1 MKRLV
6 NTIMNKYIWQHNA
19 WPALTWDTD
28 ALLTPLGECRLLQG
42 KLHSKV
48 ASLGFNLE
56 HQAQAEIL
64 VEEAIKTSAIEGDQ
78 LDVQSVRSSVARKL
92 GLPSAGLPFDR
103 RVDDLVS
110 VLIDATQNYDLPLSS
125 ERLWG
130 WQAAL
135 FPTGYSGMHKIK
147 VGGWRDSEEPMRV
160 LSYDADFG
168 CRSRRREMGDEGVH
182 AKYVEESMP
191 SQRTYTA
198 ESGGVV
204 GSIGREKVNFEAPP
218 SDRLDQEMQNFLSW
232 WDDSLGNVEGIIR
245 AAIAHL
251 RFVTIHP
258 FDDGNGRIARALTDM
273 ALAQDDKQRVRYY
286 TLSAEIMSEREDYY
300 NILEKTQKGSC
311 DVTGWLVWFLG
322 CYARAIKHSDDML
335 NGVFSKAEFWRT
347 HAQDKLTDRQKKV
360 INRLLDA
367 GPDGFEGGLTTQK
380 FASMTHCSRVTAY
393 RELDQLHVLGILE
406 RVGQGRAVRYELKLH
421 SS

>member
-1 MKRLV
+1 M
-6 NTIMNKYIWQHNA
+6 IKYIWQHKS
-19 WPALTWDTD
+19 WSSLTWDTD
-28 ALLTPLGECRLLQG
+28 ALLMPLGESRLLQG
-42 KLHSKV
+42 KLLSKV
-48 ASLGFNLE
+48 AALGFDLE

-64 VEEAIKTSAIEGDQ
+64 VEEAVKTSAIEGEH

-92 GLPSAGLPFDR
+92 GLPAAGLPFDR

-110 VLIDATQNYDLPLSS
+110 VLIDATQNYDKPLSS

-147 VGGWRDSEEPMRV
+147 VGGWRDGEEPMRV
-160 LSYDADFG
+160 LSG
-168 CRSRRREMGDEGVH
+168 
-182 AKYVEESMP
+182 P
-191 SQRTYTA
+191 
-198 ESGGVV
+198 
-204 GSIGREKVNFEAPP
+204 IGREKVHFEAPP
-218 SDRLDQEMQNFLSW
+218 TDSLDGEMRKFLSW
-232 WDDSLGNVEGIIR
+232 WDDSKGDVEGIIR

-251 RFVTIHP
+251 WFVTIHP

-286 TLSAEIMSEREDYY
+286 ALSAQIMSEREEYY
-300 NILEKTQKGSC
+300 SILEKTQKGSC

-322 CYARAIKHSDDML
+322 CFARAIKHSDDML
-335 NGVFSKAEFWRT
+335 NGIFSKAEFWRT

-393 RELDQLHVLGILE
+393 RELDQLHASGILE
-406 RVGQGRAVRYELKLH
+406 RIGQGRAVRYELRDYKGTGIK
-421 SS
+421 

>member
-1 MKRLV
+1 M
-6 NTIMNKYIWQHNA
+6 IKYIWQHNA

-28 ALLTPLGECRLLQG
+28 ALLTPLGECLLLQG
-42 KLHSKV
+42 KLLSKV
-48 ASLGFNLE
+48 VSLGFNLE

-64 VEEAIKTSAIEGDQ
+64 VEEAIKTSAIEGEQ

-110 VLIDATQNYDLPLSS
+110 VLIDATQNYDTRLSS

-160 LSYDADFG
+160 LSG
-168 CRSRRREMGDEGVH
+168 
-182 AKYVEESMP
+182 P
-191 SQRTYTA
+191 
-198 ESGGVV
+198 
-204 GSIGREKVNFEAPP
+204 IGREKVHYEAPP
-218 SDRLDQEMQNFLSW
+218 SDRLDQEIRNFLAW

-251 RFVTIHP
+251 RFVSIHP
-258 FDDGNGRIARALTDM
+258 YDDGNGRIARALTDM

-322 CYARAIKHSDDML
+322 CYARAIKHSDDLL

-393 RELDQLHVLGILE
+393 RELDQLHVMGILK
-406 RVGQGRAVRYELKLH
+406 RVGQGRSVRYELKSVAGNLLLNPV
-421 SS
+421 ST

>member
-1 MKRLV
+1 MHIILKRLV
-6 NTIMNKYIWQHNA
+6 NTIMIKYIWKHNT
-19 WPALTWDTD
+19 WPSLTWDTD

-42 KLHSKV
+42 KLLSKV
-48 ASLGFNLE
+48 AGLGFNLE

-64 VEEAIKTSAIEGDQ
+64 VEEAIKTSAIEGEQ

-92 GLPSAGLPFDR
+92 GLPSVGLPFDR

-160 LSYDADFG
+160 LSG
-168 CRSRRREMGDEGVH
+168 
-182 AKYVEESMP
+182 P
-191 SQRTYTA
+191 
-198 ESGGVV
+198 
-204 GSIGREKVNFEAPP
+204 IGREKVHYEAPP

-232 WDDSLGNVEGIIR
+232 WDNSLGNVEGIIR

-251 RFVTIHP
+251 SFVTIHP

-347 HAQDKLTDRQKKV
+347 HAQDKLTERQKKV

-367 GPDGFEGGLTTQK
+367 GPDGLEGGLTTQK

-393 RELDQLHVLGILE
+393 RELDQLHVMGILM
-406 RVGQGRAVRYELKLH
+406 RVGQGRAVRYELTQLRP
-421 SS
+421 